1 MVAYCQGIWRY
12 RYFWLSL
19 VKMDL
24 RSRYRGSV
32 LGMGWSLLHPI
43 AMTAIFTIV
52 FATVFHKDAA
62 SYGLYVLTGLA
73 CWNFLLTSTVSGC
86 GCYFAADSY
95 IRQQPVP
102 LAIYPLRVAL
112 GTMFHFLI
120 ALFLCLILVAC
131 LKTDWNVPA
140 LLSLPAS
147 CILLLMLGWALATL
161 GGLATV
167 YFRDTRHLTEI
178 GFQVLFY
185 MTPVIYDTKDIHGA
199 MILRLLHFNPIFP
212 FLDLFREPLLYGHT
226 PSLQLYAKACTI
238 VVVAVLSAS
247 YALSKLE
254 KRLIFHL

>member
-1 MVAYCQGIWRY
+1 MLAYCQGIWRY

-52 FATVFHKDAA
+52 FATVFHKDPA

-73 CWNFLLTSTVSGC
+73 CWNFLLTSAVSGC
-86 GCYFAADSY
+86 NCYFQAESY

-102 LAIYPLRVAL
+102 LAIYPLRIAL

-120 ALFLCLILVAC
+120 ALFLCLILAASLGGGSSATALVSLLPSC
-131 LKTDWNVPA
+131 L
-140 LLSLPAS
+140 
-147 CILLLMLGWALATL
+147 LLLMLGWALAVL

-178 GFQVLFY
+178 AFQVLFY
-185 MTPVIYDTKDIHGA
+185 MTPIFYNPLDMRGST
-199 MILRLLHFNPIFP
+199 ILKFLSFNPVFP
-212 FLDLFREPLLYGHT
+212 FLDLIRMPLLEGAV
-226 PSLQLYAKACTI
+226 PSLQLYAKAGTI
-238 VVVAVLSAS
+238 VVVALVLAS
-247 YALSKLE
+247 YALARLE
-254 KRLIFHL
+254 RRVIFHL